1 MAGMLNRPDEW
12 TKCGCCTTYMRTPYG
27 RRHEE
32 REWRREWS
40 DEMDFLDAVDKLL
53 VPGWCPITWLE
64 CPDWCSHTGVAC

>member
-1 MAGMLNRPDEW
+1 MAGMMRRDVEDS
-12 TKCGCCTTYMRTPYG
+12 CDYMTARAAE
-27 RRHEE
+27 RRA
-32 REWRREWS
+32 WRREWS